1 MKKVIILLFFVFI
14 LTGCSQESNLNVN
27 EKYNNDTIVNKEN
40 INEEVVLDVES
51 KDEDSVNSDTDS
63 SGFNKESNE
72 KDLDIN
78 SITKNENIEKNN
90 VSDKID
96 NELVDTSYI
105 KTEDDVV
112 NYFVKLKGKVVEK
125 VNSDT
130 WDNVKESVINGLN
143 TAYGFCFKG
152 EEIGGY
158 TLSELSS
165 DAKEKILKIV
175 FDIDSFIESK
185 SPGYKELFKESYD
198 NMIESTKASLGL
210 IKDKISN
217 FFSNNNE

>member
-1 MKKVIILLFFVFI
+1 MKKVIILLIFVFI
-14 LTGCSQESNLNVN
+14 LTGCSKENNLNVK
-27 EKYNNDTIVNKEN
+27 EKYNDDTTINKED
-40 INEEVVLDVES
+40 IDEEVVLDVES
-51 KDEDSVNSDTDS
+51 KDEDSVNSDTTNNE
-63 SGFNKESNE
+63 FNKESNE
-72 KDLDIN
+72 EDLDTN

-90 VSDKID
+90 INKKTD
-96 NELVDTSYI
+96 NELVSTSNI
-105 KTEDDVV
+105 KTEEDVV

-152 EEIGGY
+152 EEISGY
-158 TLSELSS
+158 TLNELSS

-198 NMIESTKASLGL
+198 NMTESTKASLGL
-210 IKDKISN
+210 IKEKISE
-217 FFSNNNE
+217 FFNSNNE